1 MKGVK
6 NGTLYLLVK
15 IDHCGESAIILLYK
29 ANAMELLLE
38 RVWPKETYTVGK
50 FYVEDKRFGESME
63 DKDRGLDQ
71 SMSEAQIAKL
81 KKYGETAIPKGRYEV
96 KMTFSPKFSSKA
108 WAKPT
113 GGKVPEICCVPGY
126 EGVRIHP
133 LNSAKDSL
141 GCIGVGKNDKKGWIS
156 RSTEY
161 YRNLVDNYI
170 VPAIN
175 RGERIFITI
184 K

>member
-1 MKGVK
+1 M
-6 NGTLYLLVK
+6 
-15 IDHCGESAIILLYK
+15 
-29 ANAMELLLE
+29 LE
-38 RVWPKETYTVGK
+38 RAWPKETYTVGK

-96 KMTFSPKFSSKA
+96 KMTFSPKFSSRA

-113 GGKVPEICCVPGY
+113 NGLLPEIMDVPGY
-126 EGVRIHP
+126 EGIRIHP

-141 GCIGVGKNDKKGWIS
+141 GCIGIGKNDKKGWIS
-156 RSTEY
+156 NSTAY

-170 VPAIN
+170 VPALD
-175 RGERIFITI
+175 RGERVFITI